1 MTSSPVSFPTS
12 PARLSSRLK
21 RNYIPL
27 LGVFLAIANSFFA
40 ALLCRLSLCCKSV
53 VTQHKDNFAETS
65 PADTSTSHFLLVHA
79 ALLLPHSLYSRI
91 IAVFFFSFF
100 FLTPFW
106 ERYILY
112 QNTGVGCCCLY
123 GLWQAS
129 CQNRTFGRTDEVF
142 GGTGLESES
151 IKHFLVNPSLGGQ
164 RCRATLGAAIWS
176 QLPMGMIVYRLD
188 RVNCHR

>member
-27 LGVFLAIANSFFA
+27 LGVFLAIANSFLA

-91 IAVFFFSFF
+91 IAVFFFLFF
-100 FLTPFW
+100 FNTLLGTVYTISEHRSRLLLLVRPVASLLSKPDVWSNRRSFW
-106 ERYILY
+106 RNWTRI
-112 QNTGVGCCCLY
+112 
-123 GLWQAS
+123 
-129 CQNRTFGRTDEVF
+129 
-142 GGTGLESES
+142 
-151 IKHFLVNPSLGGQ
+151 
-164 RCRATLGAAIWS
+164 
-176 QLPMGMIVYRLD
+176 
-188 RVNCHR
+188 